1 MTPWYYKHDRC
12 SRRSDSLYITVM
24 KSEYIISLFMS
35 RVEFQQTVASYKM
48 KRYSTEKVDIII
60 AIPLMT
66 TYSVTI

>member
-12 SRRSDSLYITVM
+12 SRSDSLYITVM

-48 KRYSTEKVDIII
+48 IRYSTEKVDIII